1 MNEKVLQELIQ
12 EKQYDR
18 NLYDYLVLQLK
29 KMDDPNIYSNIK
41 FKEKA
46 SRSEFAS
53 RIMDSYQNDYFKIV
67 AFIEKI
73 LDKLLD
79 NFHFLPYS
87 IKCICKI
94 ISIFIR
100 KKFPNITTTEENAFI
115 AKFFFC
121 KLFGP
126 IFRDPSTGALINNFI
141 ISGNTVHNL
150 NIISYILLQFAS
162 GNFFTNN
169 LKNGDF
175 TFFNRFFVE
184 KMPKLFQFFEK

>member
-1 MNEKVLQELIQ
+1 MDQNNATMDSIHVDFSANSFNMSLSFLSGEGDELDCFYRNSDTSKEKELTKMYNTPMNEKTLQELIQ

-29 KMDDPNIYSNIK
+29 KMDDSNIYSNIK

-46 SRSEFAS
+46 SHSEFAS

-94 ISIFIR
+94 
-100 KKFPNITTTEENAFI
+100 
-115 AKFFFC
+115 
-121 KLFGP
+121 
-126 IFRDPSTGALINNFI
+126 
-141 ISGNTVHNL
+141 
-150 NIISYILLQFAS
+150 
-162 GNFFTNN
+162 
-169 LKNGDF
+169 
-175 TFFNRFFVE
+175 
-184 KMPKLFQFFEK
+184 